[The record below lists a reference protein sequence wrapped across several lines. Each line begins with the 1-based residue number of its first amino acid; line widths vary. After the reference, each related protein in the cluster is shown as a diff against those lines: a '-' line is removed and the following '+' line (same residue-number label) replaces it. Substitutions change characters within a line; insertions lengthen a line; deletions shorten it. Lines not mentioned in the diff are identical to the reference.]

1 VLGLAGPFGF
11 GTTFAPT
18 TGPWQPM
25 DFDDNPLTTD
35 RDQFDYMSRQ
45 VAAHPELA
53 LGGPSVLWV
62 KAALEETAAL
72 MKMPAPDVPTADL
85 GRHTRKHRRG
95 PGHRGTDGRTGR
107 RAA

>member
-1 VLGLAGPFGF
+1 ME
-11 GTTFAPT
+11 FA
-18 TGPWQPM
+18 
-25 DFDDNPLTTD
+25 DNPLTTD

-72 MKMPAPDVPTADL
+72 MALPCARHPD
-85 GRHTRKHRRG
+85 R
-95 PGHRGTDGRTGR
+95 
-107 RAA
+107 